1 MYCPSTS
8 SASSNTG
15 VFHWLPGKGKVYSQ
29 REGSIKVDVCQACAG
44 VWIDCEANAMVY
56 AVPVHTL
63 SAWSWNVHHAAML
76 E

>member
-1 MYCPSTS
+1 M
-8 SASSNTG
+8 TG